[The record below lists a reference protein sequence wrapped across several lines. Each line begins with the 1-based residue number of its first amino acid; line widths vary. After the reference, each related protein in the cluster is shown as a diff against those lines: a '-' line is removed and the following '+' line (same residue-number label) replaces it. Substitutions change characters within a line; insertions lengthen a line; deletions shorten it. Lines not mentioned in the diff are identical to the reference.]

1 MIDSIKGFSASSAC
15 SAVVVVASRTAAVGL
30 VAVLVFG
37 HSTAFAQRGNPAQ
50 AAAPANGRADAPY
63 DITGYWV
70 SLVTDDWRY
79 RMLTPPKGNVDYLP
93 VNAEGRRVAN
103 LWDPSQDEAS
113 GEQCKAYGAGGVMR
127 LPGRLHITWDA
138 DNVLRLETDAGTQ
151 IRRFFFGDSP
161 PSSSGTSWQGYSLAR
176 WERPAAGRGRAT
188 APSAAVGQMRVTT
201 TQLRPGYMRKNGV
214 PYSSNAVLTE
224 YFLRLVDNGGQEY
237 LAVTTMLDDPQYL
250 QQPYVKTYQFKK
262 QRDAAGWRPTACTVR

>member
-1 MIDSIKGFSASSAC
+1 LAFVVVATLVFSH
-15 SAVVVVASRTAAVGL
+15 SAVVS
-30 VAVLVFG
+30 
-37 HSTAFAQRGNPAQ
+37 AQRGAPGP
-50 AAAPANGRADAPY
+50 AAPAPAGRAGAPY
-63 DITGYWV
+63 DITGYWL

-103 LWDPSQDEAS
+103 LWDPSQDEAN

-127 LPGRLHITWDA
+127 LPGRLHITWEA
-138 DNVLRLETDAGTQ
+138 DNVLRVETDAGTQ
-151 IRRFFFGDSP
+151 TRRVFFGDSP
-161 PSSSGTSWQGYSLAR
+161 PPSSGPTWQGYSVGR
-176 WERPAAGRGRAT
+176 WERPAPARGRAT
-188 APSAAVGQMRVTT
+188 APNAPVGQLKVTT

-214 PYSSNAVLTE
+214 PYGSNAVFTE

-237 LAVTTMLDDPQYL
+237 LAVTTMLEDPQYL

-262 QRDAAGWRPTACTVR
+262 QRDATGWKPTPCTAR